1 MRRSFL
7 AVLLIT
13 SLGVIAT
20 PAQSEVVSA
29 DTKMTL
35 VKTITGDISPKSVRS
50 SGSGL
55 VSAHNMMYRHS
66 VTIYDANTFE
76 LVSTVPDSVQLSKYG
91 YSKYSSIYKGS
102 PVEGAYSPD
111 GKYLYVTNY
120 AMYGKG
126 FNREGHD
133 ICSPASGY
141 DTSFLYRVNLA
152 KYEIDNVY
160 PVGSVPK
167 VVEVTPDNKFV
178 LVSNWCSYDLTV
190 ISIASQKVVKTIKIG
205 RYPRGIAVSNDSKFA
220 YVAEM
225 GGNQIH
231 VIDLEDFS
239 KTYIPIGSNPRA
251 IVLSPDNKFVLVS
264 NWCSYDLKVIS
275 VDSQKVVKTVKIGR
289 YPRGIAVS
297 NDSKFAY
304 VAEMGGNQIHVINLE
319 DFSKTYIPIGSNPR
333 AIVLSPDNSMM
344 YVTMNLSGKVASWD
358 LINNK
363 AGKSVKTGKA
373 ARSLAISS
381 DGTALFVVNFV
392 SDTISKVRTSD
403 MKVFQSIKACN
414 EPIGITYD
422 SPTSRTWVACYGG
435 AIKIFDN
442 K

>member
-20 PAQSEVVSA
+20 PAQSEAVSA
-29 DTKMTL
+29 DTKMSL
-35 VKTITGDISPKSVRS
+35 VKTITGNISPKSVRS

-231 VIDLEDFS
+231 VI
-239 KTYIPIGSNPRA
+239 
-251 IVLSPDNKFVLVS
+251 
-264 NWCSYDLKVIS
+264 
-275 VDSQKVVKTVKIGR
+275 
-289 YPRGIAVS
+289 
-297 NDSKFAY
+297 
-304 VAEMGGNQIHVINLE
+304 NLE

-392 SDTISKVRTSD
+392 SNTISKVRTSD

-435 AIKIFDN
+435 AIKIYDN

>member
-29 DTKMTL
+29 DTKMSL
-35 VKTITGDISPKSVRS
+35 VKTITGNISPKSVRS

-76 LVSTVPDSVQLSKYG
+76 LVSTVSDSVQLSKYG

-231 VIDLEDFS
+231 VI
-239 KTYIPIGSNPRA
+239 
-251 IVLSPDNKFVLVS
+251 
-264 NWCSYDLKVIS
+264 
-275 VDSQKVVKTVKIGR
+275 
-289 YPRGIAVS
+289 
-297 NDSKFAY
+297 
-304 VAEMGGNQIHVINLE
+304 NLE

-392 SDTISKVRTSD
+392 SNTISKVRTSD

>member
-29 DTKMTL
+29 DTKMSL
-35 VKTITGDISPKSVRS
+35 VKTITGNISPKSVRS

-251 IVLSPDNKFVLVS
+251 IVLSPDN
-264 NWCSYDLKVIS
+264 
-275 VDSQKVVKTVKIGR
+275 
-289 YPRGIAVS
+289 
-297 NDSKFAY
+297 
-304 VAEMGGNQIHVINLE
+304 
-319 DFSKTYIPIGSNPR
+319 
-333 AIVLSPDNSMM
+333 SMM

-392 SDTISKVRTSD
+392 SNTISKVRTSD

-435 AIKIFDN
+435 AIKIYDN

>member
-29 DTKMTL
+29 DTKMSL
-35 VKTITGDISPKSVRS
+35 VKTITGNISPKSVRS

-133 ICSPASGY
+133 TCSPASGY

-152 KYEIDNVY
+152 NYEIDNVY

-190 ISIASQKVVKTIKIG
+190 ISIASQKVVKTI
-205 RYPRGIAVSNDSKFA
+205 
-220 YVAEM
+220 
-225 GGNQIH
+225 
-231 VIDLEDFS
+231 
-239 KTYIPIGSNPRA
+239 
-251 IVLSPDNKFVLVS
+251 
-264 NWCSYDLKVIS
+264 
-275 VDSQKVVKTVKIGR
+275 KIGR

-392 SDTISKVRTSD
+392 SNTISKVRTSD

>member
-1 MRRSFL
+1 MRRSYL
-7 AVLLIT
+7 AVLLII
-13 SLGVIAT
+13 SLCVIAT

-29 DTKMTL
+29 DTKMSL
-35 VKTITGDISPKSVRS
+35 VKTITGNISPKSVRS

-91 YSKYSSIYKGS
+91 YSKYTSIYKGS
-102 PVEGAYSPD
+102 PVEGTYSPD

-152 KYEIDNVY
+152 NYEIDNVY

-178 LVSNWCSYDLTV
+178 LVSNWCSYDLKV
-190 ISIASQKVVKTIKIG
+190 ISIASQKVIKTIKIG

-225 GGNQIH
+225 GG
-231 VIDLEDFS
+231 S
-239 KTYIPIGSNPRA
+239 R
-251 IVLSPDNKFVLVS
+251 
-264 NWCSYDLKVIS
+264 
-275 VDSQKVVKTVKIGR
+275 
-289 YPRGIAVS
+289 
-297 NDSKFAY
+297 
-304 VAEMGGNQIHVINLE
+304 IHVINLE
-319 DFSKTYIPIGSNPR
+319 DFSITYIPIGSNPR

-392 SDTISKVRTSD
+392 SNTISKVRTSD

-435 AIKIFDN
+435 AIKIYDN